1 MSGTWPNK
9 HAGDRKTSMK
19 QILLGYEKVE
29 GLQNY
34 KYRWSFCF
42 LGFFP
47 EKNHGNYLKV
57 GLKLLKYEITDI
69 YLYN

>member
-1 MSGTWPNK
+1 
-9 HAGDRKTSMK
+9 MK